1 MAVRLMAVR
10 EITGGTRRTC
20 PTLGPGYPPREPELS
35 DQPHGTTAAATSA
48 TAASPADPRADG
60 GALAARYGRTPGS
73 RRRAKALAIA
83 AAAAIVVVFGA
94 WALWAGPG
102 QDDHGLD
109 NDVVG
114 YQVLSEHSTV
124 VHSTISVDPGT
135 RASCAVQA
143 LDKSYAIVGW
153 KVITLP
159 VSDERTRSVSTEVAT
174 TTRAVTGLIHS
185 CWVP

>member
-1 MAVRLMAVR
+1 MAVR

-20 PTLGPGYPPREPELS
+20 PTLAPGYPPREPELS
-35 DQPHGTTAAATSA
+35 DQHHGTTAAAT
-48 TAASPADPRADG
+48 SPADPRADG
-60 GALAARYGRTPGS
+60 GALAARYGRTPGT

-109 NDVVG
+109 NDVIG
-114 YQVLSEHSTV
+114 YQVLSDHSTV
-124 VHSTISVDPGT
+124 VHSTVSVDPGT

-143 LDKSYAIVGW
+143 LDKSYTIVGW
-153 KVITLP
+153 KVVTLP
-159 VSDERTRSVSTEVAT
+159 VSSERTRSVSTEVAT